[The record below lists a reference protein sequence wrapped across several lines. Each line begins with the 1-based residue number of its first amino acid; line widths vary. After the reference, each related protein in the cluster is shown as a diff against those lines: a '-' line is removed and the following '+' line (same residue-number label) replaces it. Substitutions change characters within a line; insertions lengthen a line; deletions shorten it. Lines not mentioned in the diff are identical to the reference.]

1 MDYRDLQKNRKRIGL
16 DRAHVEAWRDY
27 WGLAIAPA
35 WKHHLRRID
44 DDIDKAGQ
52 VRLREKPTQARGID
66 IQLSTD
72 FTGTG
77 TGFDS
82 LLAGWTLVPVP

>member
-1 MDYRDLQKNRKRIGL
+1 VDYRDLQKNRKRIGL

-72 FTGTG
+72 FTC

>member
-1 MDYRDLQKNRKRIGL
+1 MKAALRKTLDGTSYRSASSECGVNYRDLHNNRKRLGL
-16 DRAHVEAWRDY
+16 DRAHVEAWRDD

-52 VRLREKPTQARGID
+52 VRLR
-66 IQLSTD
+66 
-72 FTGTG
+72 
-77 TGFDS
+77 
-82 LLAGWTLVPVP
+82 

>member
-1 MDYRDLQKNRKRIGL
+1 MKAALRKTLEGTSYRSAGSECGVDYRDLHNNRKRLGL
-16 DRAHVEAWRDY
+16 YRAHVEAWRDD

-52 VRLREKPTQARGID
+52 VRLR
-66 IQLSTD
+66 
-72 FTGTG
+72 
-77 TGFDS
+77 
-82 LLAGWTLVPVP
+82 

>member
-44 DDIDKAGQ
+44 DDIDKAG
-52 VRLREKPTQARGID
+52 
-66 IQLSTD
+66 
-72 FTGTG
+72 
-77 TGFDS
+77 
-82 LLAGWTLVPVP
+82 